1 MFTLLRIDDCKAALK
16 NGGGVVDLELDSHAQ
31 VRVPN

>member
-16 NGGGVVDLELDSHAQ
+16 KGGGVVDLEVDSQAQ
-31 VRVPN
+31 VRFPN